1 MSGPVTALAP
11 AAPPPLRPGAVVH
24 GPGSEHVDSLLD
36 RFTTELKRRGFRV
49 GGVVQRNYGARDDCA
64 DQMELV
70 DVATGRSFGIS
81 QNLGRESRACR
92 VDPSGVADASQAIR
106 RAIAEPAD
114 LIVVNKFA
122 GLEAHGEG
130 LSDEMLAA
138 ISDGIPVLTSVGSR
152 FINEWQSFAG
162 GYADLLSPDME
173 SLWRWWGP
181 HRLYEDLVLGVE
193 DAEVRRV
200 VIGGKWILVETAAG
214 AIGLAARPSSTAA
227 AAVPTPESWAGMRL
241 KELAAPAARG
251 WDALEI
257 AIGIAALNAHYNH
270 PDQTGPAING
280 LDLYADT
287 EGPVVVIGGFPQIRE
302 RLPRAQVI
310 EIDPRP
316 GEYPEPACDWLLP
329 AAEAVLATASALANR
344 TLPRLLAAGRGARM
358 ALVGPGTPLTPRLF
372 NYGIETLSG
381 FVPVDVPALVEAILA
396 GDSSKQFHRHG
407 RFVTLHR
414 G

>member
-1 MSGPVTALAP
+1 MTTLVPMS
-11 AAPPPLRPGAVVH
+11 PPPLRPGAVVH

-49 GGVVQRNYGARDDCA
+49 GGVVQRNYGSRDDCA

-70 DVATGRSFGIS
+70 DVATGTAFGIS

-92 VDPSGVADASQAIR
+92 VDPAGVADASQAIR
-106 RAIAEPAD
+106 RAIAEHAD

-130 LSDEMLAA
+130 LSDEMLTA
-138 ISDGIPVLTSVGSR
+138 ISEGIPVLTSVGSR
-152 FINEWQSFAG
+152 FINEWQTFAG
-162 GYADLLSPDME
+162 GYADLLTPDMDT
-173 SLWRWWGP
+173 LWRWWGP

-193 DAEVRRV
+193 DAEVKRV
-200 VIGGKWILVETAAG
+200 VIGAKWIMVETVAG
-214 AIGLAARPSSTAA
+214 AVGLAARPSAA
-227 AAVPTPESWAGMRL
+227 ADAAVPAPVSWAGWSL
-241 KELAAPAARG
+241 TALAAQAARG

-257 AIGIAALNAHYNH
+257 AIGVAALNAHYNH
-270 PDQTGPAING
+270 AAQSGATTNG
-280 LDLYADT
+280 LDLYSGV
-287 EGPVVVIGGFPQIRE
+287 EGRVVVIGGFPKIKE
-302 RLPRAQVI
+302 RLPAAQVI

-329 AAEAVLATASALANR
+329 GAEAAVVTASSLANR
-344 TLPRLLAAGRGARM
+344 TLPRLLAAGRGARL

-372 NYGIETLSG
+372 DYGIETLSG
-381 FVPVDVPALVEAILA
+381 FVAVDVPALADVILA
-396 GDSSKQFHRHG
+396 GGSSKQFHVHG

-414 G
+414 A